1 MTASQTLAFG
11 AEADGPS
18 LRGRA
23 AKFALRRLASLVAIL
38 VVLTFL
44 VFAMVQLI
52 PGNPA
57 AIALGVGA
65 TPKEIA
71 AFSAAQGW
79 NKPFFV
85 QFADYVSKLL
95 HGNLGSSFGQLNESV
110 GREIATAIG
119 PTAELAGA
127 ALVVSLVA
135 GLVVGIVAGGL
146 TYQGRRKKLDVG
158 FGATISVLGSSPDFL
173 TATILVFLFA
183 VQIEIFPVGGD
194 RGLIS
199 LVLPVLA
206 VSLHPACTLARVI
219 RAETRQV
226 LQQDFI
232 RTARAQR
239 LPGRIIYG
247 RYVLPNVLV
256 AALSVGSL
264 VFAYLIGGTI
274 VIELIF
280 NRPGLGTDLV
290 NAVLAH
296 QYEPVQGI
304 TLLVGSAVVIFNA
317 LVDVALM
324 MIDPRR
330 RKAQL

>member
-1 MTASQTLAFG
+1 MAVAHTVTIDQEVTDRDLTA
-11 AEADGPS
+11 
-18 LRGRA
+18 RV
-23 AKFALRRLASLVAIL
+23 AKFALRRLASLVVIL
-38 VVLTFL
+38 IVLTFL
-44 VFAMVQLI
+44 VFSMVQLI

-65 TPKEIA
+65 TKKEIN
-71 AFSAAQGW
+71 AFSASQGW
-79 NKPFFV
+79 NRPFFI
-85 QFADYVSKLL
+85 QFADYVDKLF
-95 HGNLGSSFGQLNESV
+95 HGNLGSSFGQLNEPV
-110 GREIATAIG
+110 TREIGTAIA

-127 ALVVSLVA
+127 ALLVSLVA
-135 GLVVGIVAGGL
+135 GLAIGILAGAL
-146 TYQGRRKKLDVG
+146 TSEGRRKKLDVG
-158 FGATISVLGSSPDFL
+158 FGATISVLGASPDFL
-173 TATILVFLFA
+173 TATVLVFLFA
-183 VQIEIFPVGGD
+183 VKVEIFPVGGD
-194 RGLIS
+194 RGAIS

-226 LQQDFI
+226 LQQDYI
-232 RTARAQR
+232 RTARAQH
-239 LPGRIIYG
+239 LPSRVIYG

-264 VFAYLIGGTI
+264 VFSYLIGGTI

-280 NRPGLGTDLV
+280 NRPGLGTDLI
-290 NAVLAH
+290 NGVLAH

-330 RKAQL
+330 RRAQL